1 MKIHEYQ
8 AKEIFRKYGI
18 PVPKGL
24 MADSLEKAIDAAK
37 GLGGDRFVV
46 KAQVHAGGR
55 GKAGGIKLVQG
66 EKELEESV
74 TAMLGKKLV
83 THQTGPKGITIRKLY
98 IEQPADIA
106 QSLYMAVV
114 VNRSIKRAVITASKA
129 GDVEIEQTASRNPEL
144 IIQEPIDPASGFFP
158 YHGRKIA
165 WKLGLKG
172 EQAKQ
177 AGDIAS
183 KIYKIFDEL
192 DCTLVEINPLVLTK
206 SGDLIAVDA
215 KINFDDNAS
224 YRHKELKD
232 LEDHDESEQVEMEAA
247 EQGISYV
254 RLDGN
259 IGCLVNGA
267 GLAMTTMDM
276 VALAGGMPAN
286 FLDVG
291 GGADKERVTKAL
303 KIILSDK
310 NVRVIFVNIF
320 GGIVRCPMVAEGVVD
335 ATRDLQLKLP
345 LVVCLK
351 GTQQEEGRKI
361 LEKSGLKINACET
374 MAEGAK
380 LAVELAKKAQGG
392 AV

>member
-18 PVPKGL
+18 PIPKGL
-24 MADSLEKAIDAAK
+24 MADSLEKAIAHAK
-37 GLGGDRFVV
+37 EIGGERFVV

-66 EKELEESV
+66 EKELQEAV

-83 THQTGPKGITIRKLY
+83 THQTGTEGITIRKVY
-98 IEQPADIA
+98 IEQPAEIE

-114 VNRSIKRAVITASKA
+114 VNRSLKRVVITASRA
-129 GDVEIEQTASRNPEL
+129 GDVEIEQTASKNPEL
-144 IIQEPIDPASGFFP
+144 IIQEPIDPAMGFLP

-177 AGDIAS
+177 ASDIAG
-183 KIYKIFDEL
+183 KIYRIFDEL
-192 DCTLVEINPLVLTK
+192 DCTLVEINPLVITK
-206 SGDLIAVDA
+206 SGELLALDA
-215 KINFDDNAS
+215 KINFDDNAL
-224 YRHKELKD
+224 YRHKELKT
-232 LEDHDESEQVEMEAA
+232 LEDHDESERVEMEAN

-276 VALAGGMPAN
+276 VALAGGRPAN

-320 GGIVRCPMVAEGVVD
+320 GGIVRCPVVAEGVVD
-335 ATRDLQLKLP
+335 ATRDLELTLP

-380 LAVELAKKAQGG
+380 VAVELAKKTQGG
-392 AV
+392 VL